1 MAASASNDSNPPMS
15 LESSM
20 EVSLLIPL
28 LPMCGLTALLQER
41 VSTYEKKVQGTLTH
55 DEVSRTK
62 PGASLNIAAANRFID
77 HAIPDLT
84 AEQRQQLK
92 QIGKQHTEKGQQ
104 QRQQGGHG
112 GGSGGGFGSRKRV
125 AGDAMGVLLDGGD
138 ADKKQQEE
146 ESGEEASG
154 KGWKRQAVQSTA
166 DAAEEVLA
174 VAGTDA
180 GPLKTVAA
188 AAGRSGGIE
197 GRNQLQSYGQGQQH
211 SGGAL
216 GSEGGPGVLQEL
228 SGLKDQMEMEDRDVE
243 EVLAAALG

>member
-1 MAASASNDSNPPMS
+1 
-15 LESSM
+15 
-20 EVSLLIPL
+20 
-28 LPMCGLTALLQER
+28 MCGLTALLQER

-77 HAIPDLT
+77 DAIPDLT

-92 QIGKQHTEKGQQ
+92 QIGKLHTEKGQQ
-104 QRQQGGHG
+104 QLHQGGHG

-125 AGDAMGVLLDGGD
+125 AGDARCVLRDGGD
-138 ADKKQQEE
+138 ADKKQQGE

-154 KGWKRQAVQSTA
+154 KGRKRQAAQSTA
-166 DAAEEVLA
+166 DAADEVLA

-188 AAGRSGGIE
+188 AAGRNGGIE
-197 GRNQLQSYGQGQQH
+197 GRNQLQIYGQGQQQQP
-211 SGGAL
+211 GGAS
-216 GSEGGPGVLQEL
+216 GREGGPGVLQEL
-228 SGLKDQMEMEDRDVE
+228 SGLEGQMEMEDRDVE